1 MYIDHLCGIYDKV
14 RRVLKPTGLLV
25 VNIGEKYNDSGGGP
39 GGQTSSINNKA
50 RSPFVPP
57 YKNPDIPKSSALCIP
72 WLYACSMVYEHGWI
86 LKDTF
91 IWQKV
96 VPMPYSGDRKWT
108 IDYEPIFMF
117 AKTPDYYFNPPKV
130 RKKIT
135 RCVGNEFGG
144 KKAGDGGYCNN
155 IYSQRR
161 YDAMKSNYK
170 TRRTNIEGFG
180 DKVLVDGEYIRFLEN
195 AVYGEEGY
203 DKVLKVNTSKSREK
217 HHAMWPV
224 ELCRIL
230 IEMGCPPGGKVM
242 DCFGGVG
249 NTAIAA
255 AQLNRNYIL
264 IELSEKHCKTAKR
277 RVYKA
282 TTDRDFK
289 RKATNLD
296 GLR

>member
-1 MYIDHLCGIYDKV
+1 MEQIPG
-14 RRVLKPTGLLV
+14 KPFGLT
-25 VNIGEKYNDSGGGP
+25 ITD
-39 GGQTSSINNKA
+39 
-50 RSPFVPP
+50 PP
-57 YKNPDIPKSSALCIP
+57 YNVEVGKYKETHKRFIQDVGHFNKEAVGYDDLMSPEEYEKFSRRWFEMAMRLSDVLVFTPGNP
-72 WLYACSMVYEHGWI
+72 
-86 LKDTF
+86 
-91 IWQKV
+91 
-96 VPMPYSGDRKWT
+96 
-108 IDYEPIFMF
+108 
-117 AKTPDYYFNPPKV
+117 
-130 RKKIT
+130 
-135 RCVGNEFGG
+135 
-144 KKAGDGGYCNN
+144 
-155 IYSQRR
+155 
-161 YDAMKSNYK
+161 
-170 TRRTNIEGFG
+170 NIEGFG

-195 AVYGEEGY
+195 VVYGEEGY

-242 DCFGGVG
+242 DSFGGVG

-255 AQLNRNYIL
+255 AQLNRDYIL
-264 IELSEKHCKTAKR
+264 IELSEQHCKTAKR